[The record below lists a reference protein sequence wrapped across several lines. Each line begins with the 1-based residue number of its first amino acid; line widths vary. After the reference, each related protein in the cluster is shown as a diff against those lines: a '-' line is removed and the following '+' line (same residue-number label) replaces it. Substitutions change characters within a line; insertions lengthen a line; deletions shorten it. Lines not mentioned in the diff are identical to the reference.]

1 MKQVCC
7 KNSKNYCHPK
17 THNHIH
23 STEKS
28 GLKNKTCISLWPFG
42 SGICLT
48 IQAKCL
54 IAPHLPLS
62 YFPPHLFVFHH
73 SLLHCPL
80 ANCRLFKLNL
90 YQVIL
95 RFAALFTR
103 WFAMSWQKFQ
113 GLYCFKVTETLTTEL
128 MSAFDVR
135 RNCRDIYL
143 FIKDCLICIFFI
155 VQYQRYILMTLTWI
169 SFVANKMLQ
178 MNIIS
183 PLFSRWWKNNIVR
196 KHVTKNQQ
204 D

>member
-1 MKQVCC
+1 MNVNILSLKKEWFFGGRIMNVRYLTECKRCESILWKEMKQVCC
-7 KNSKNYCHPK
+7 KNSKNYCHPT

-113 GLYCFKVTETLTTEL
+113 VLYCFKVAET
-128 MSAFDVR
+128 F
-135 RNCRDIYL
+135 
-143 FIKDCLICIFFI
+143 
-155 VQYQRYILMTLTWI
+155 
-169 SFVANKMLQ
+169 
-178 MNIIS
+178 
-183 PLFSRWWKNNIVR
+183 
-196 KHVTKNQQ
+196 
-204 D
+204 

>member
-1 MKQVCC
+1 MDQFCEKKWNKFVL
-7 KNSKNYCHPK
+7 KILK
-17 THNHIH
+17 TIVIRQRII
-23 STEKS
+23 TFTQKV
-28 GLKNKTCISLWPFG
+28 LKNKTCISLWPFS
-42 SGICLT
+42 SGKCLT
-48 IQAKCL
+48 MQAKCL
-54 IAPHLPLS
+54 IALHLPLS

-113 GLYCFKVTETLTTEL
+113 ALYCFKVAETLTTEL

-143 FIKDCLICIFFI
+143 FIKDCLICIF
-155 VQYQRYILMTLTWI
+155 LLH
-169 SFVANKMLQ
+169 
-178 MNIIS
+178 NINGI
-183 PLFSRWWKNNIVR
+183 F
-196 KHVTKNQQ
+196 
-204 D
+204 